1 MDEAAALRSLARRLS
16 AQLELRNPLGTPMAV
31 PRGAPRVE
39 PVRGQLPQP
48 EPVDCADGQ
57 APPRFKLRSGPT
69 RQGPM
74 LRRPR
79 KVVTYMFPRL
89 RGGMQVEDGELLTG
103 LRSLRG
109 ALARGLVPQIDQLSA
124 RRPLMTA
131 GPPAPPTPST
141 AAGWDP
147 AEVFKPGLIDP
158 PSLSAPSV
166 RLRYRST
173 FIELPSDW
181 VMPYLA
187 AYIETRGSVTHD
199 SVDGIVS
206 GAGVVL
212 DAYWP
217 RFRARVMSLPRRRIA
232 YGRLIG
238 CWMLPYTAEE
248 GMPLSLFFQTAGE
261 QRAVHDLT
269 CQLLHAYID
278 EARVPT
284 DTRTGR
290 KLVDDDGWCDGLSAF
305 IQGVLEGGAVAAL
318 RQGNDVAEP
327 ALDLG
332 SFCRT
337 SQIHYTNKNAD
348 GIHGAELWL
357 RPCTVGRY
365 SGDVDAIRCDD
376 ISKECRSMKTDD
388 LLDWNDYVV
397 ELREV
402 AFDPVLGRAMPYAWL
417 SDTARSS
424 SSSSAWPAGDASVAA
439 CNLGGLRSLQLTPA
453 HVAFDGEL
461 LDLLMFMA
469 QLCLDYCRSMI
480 RGARVR
486 SATPSVGEAW
496 RAGTAFAGYALRIVA
511 GRASLLVHEFGH
523 MYLGGTPHAGFQPVH
538 GRPRWRACFDI
549 ARRTV
554 LARIVTENG
563 LPPDEYVAD
572 DARRAYSTGGTIAS
586 LQVDAGGGPT
596 WRATELNNAFY
607 VYSDTVRPVSCD
619 NIPYG
624 TETYGEV
631 VWAHTDPSFGG
642 CIGRYWTT
650 YDQPGVQGGGYSMQ
664 MTNGCNCEA
673 PLIPTTFTAAGMTLT
688 RGSIDYTATCYTVPP
703 TGSGESHAST

>member
-89 RGGMQVEDGELLTG
+89 RGGMQVEDGELLMG

-147 AEVFKPGLIDP
+147 AEVFRPGLIDP
-158 PSLSAPSV
+158 PSLPAPSV

-173 FIELPSDW
+173 TIELPSDW

-187 AYIETRGSVTHD
+187 AYIETRGSVKHD
-199 SVDGIVS
+199 SMDGIVS

-238 CWMLPYTAEE
+238 CWMLPYTTEE
-248 GMPLSLFFQTAGE
+248 GMPTSLFFQTAGE
-261 QRAVHDLT
+261 QRAVHDLA

-305 IQGVLEGGAVAAL
+305 IRGVLEGGAVAAL

-357 RPCTVGRY
+357 RPCNVGR
-365 SGDVDAIRCDD
+365 
-376 ISKECRSMKTDD
+376 
-388 LLDWNDYVV
+388 
-397 ELREV
+397 
-402 AFDPVLGRAMPYAWL
+402 
-417 SDTARSS
+417 
-424 SSSSAWPAGDASVAA
+424 
-439 CNLGGLRSLQLTPA
+439 
-453 HVAFDGEL
+453 
-461 LDLLMFMA
+461 
-469 QLCLDYCRSMI
+469 
-480 RGARVR
+480 
-486 SATPSVGEAW
+486 
-496 RAGTAFAGYALRIVA
+496 
-511 GRASLLVHEFGH
+511 
-523 MYLGGTPHAGFQPVH
+523 
-538 GRPRWRACFDI
+538 
-549 ARRTV
+549 
-554 LARIVTENG
+554 
-563 LPPDEYVAD
+563 
-572 DARRAYSTGGTIAS
+572 
-586 LQVDAGGGPT
+586 
-596 WRATELNNAFY
+596 
-607 VYSDTVRPVSCD
+607 
-619 NIPYG
+619 
-624 TETYGEV
+624 
-631 VWAHTDPSFGG
+631 
-642 CIGRYWTT
+642 
-650 YDQPGVQGGGYSMQ
+650 
-664 MTNGCNCEA
+664 
-673 PLIPTTFTAAGMTLT
+673 
-688 RGSIDYTATCYTVPP
+688 
-703 TGSGESHAST
+703 